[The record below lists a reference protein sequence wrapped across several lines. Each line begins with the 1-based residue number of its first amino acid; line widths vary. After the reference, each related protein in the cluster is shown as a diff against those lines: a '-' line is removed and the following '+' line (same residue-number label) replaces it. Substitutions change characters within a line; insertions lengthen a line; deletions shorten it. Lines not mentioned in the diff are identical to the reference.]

1 MWTFAAAL
9 LARRASNPL
18 LPFSAMAPI
27 PMQRTTSLLE
37 AAYAVS
43 RLLLQERD
51 LATLLQGICDRL
63 TVEGFSQAALLV
75 LLDQESGGVITA
87 ETGLGGRFA
96 PLMAGLREGQAP
108 DCGVRALQALPGQ
121 TVLCSGCDCGL
132 CADGDDQTGS
142 LGLCVAVRCNP
153 GLSGFLTLQLP
164 PTVRPTEEERRIVVD
179 LADSISLAL
188 RQLFADE
195 AAKQREQELE
205 RIEERYELALHAS
218 QAGLWDWNIRTGE
231 MYTSPDHWEL
241 LDYQAGGEEFPATP
255 QRFIHPDDRDRVLAV
270 LNEHLGGTTEEYR
283 IEYRV
288 REKSGE
294 WTWFL
299 DRGRVVERD
308 DNNMPVRMTGTHQ
321 NITLQKKQDQAIA
334 VVQQQLH
341 EAVNYERNFLQTV
354 IDSAGDPVMVIDL
367 DFNLLLINQAAARLV
382 VKNGDIDSIQ
392 GQKCHR
398 LFCGIDAPCQDLRF
412 PCPVAQVKANV
423 RQAKLVHNP
432 YHGNGVNNTF
442 ELEVSPLK
450 DSQGALYGIIEVGRD
465 ITDRLRIE
473 KELRDSQSHLYRLAH
488 HDTLTGL
495 PNRLLFRDRVAQAVS
510 KAERNR
516 NGVAVLFL
524 DLDRFKN
531 INDTLGHDV
540 GDGLLVEVATRLQR
554 QCRQSDTVARL
565 GGDEFVFILESVND
579 RKDAAVV
586 ADKIMA
592 ALGAPVFVKG
602 HRIAITT
609 SIGVALYPHDAV
621 VVDEVVKCADLALYA
636 AKEIGRGNV
645 QFYRQG
651 ISQTGQRPRLGE
663 QQFRAAMEAN
673 ELFVDYLPRFALRDG
688 AIAGFEARL
697 RWNHPQMGL
706 LPAEAFLSAA
716 DECNMLAPLTDW
728 MLREVCGHMDQ
739 WRQAGARLLPAAVH
753 LCSRQLR
760 DMDFAGVLRE
770 TLARHALA
778 PELLT
783 LELREGAVAEADMPM
798 LECVEQIGRMGV
810 GIAVNEFGAELS
822 SFSRLQR
829 LALRE
834 LTLSRGLTA
843 GLPTEPAACALA
855 PAAIAFG
862 RALGVRVLADGVA
875 LETQRDFLVRHGCEL
890 AQGPL
895 FSPALPAG
903 QVPAALIAGQQ
914 RG

>member
-1 MWTFAAAL
+1 
-9 LARRASNPL
+9 
-18 LPFSAMAPI
+18 MAPI
-27 PMQRTTSLLE
+27 PMQRTTTLLE

-108 DCGVRALQALPGQ
+108 DCGVRALQAPAGQ

-132 CADGDDQTGS
+132 CGDGDGQNGS
-142 LGLCVAVRCNP
+142 LGLCVAIRCNP
-153 GLSGFLTLQLP
+153 SLSGFLTLQLP
-164 PTVRPTEEERRIVVD
+164 PTVRAAEDERRIVAD

-195 AAKQREQELE
+195 AARQREQELE

-241 LDYQAGGEEFPATP
+241 LDYQTGAEEFAATP
-255 QRFIHPDDRDRVLAV
+255 HRFIHPDDRDRVLAV

-341 EAVNYERNFLQTV
+341 EAVDYERNFLQTV

-367 DFNLLLINQAAARLV
+367 DFNLLLINQAAGRLV
-382 VKNGDIDSIQ
+382 LKNGDIDSMQ
-392 GQKCHR
+392 GQKCHQ
-398 LFCGIDAPCQDLRF
+398 LFRGAETPCQDLRF

-423 RQAKLVHNP
+423 RQAKLIHNP

-450 DSQGALYGIIEVGRD
+450 DGQGALYGIIEVGRD

-540 GDGLLVEVATRLQR
+540 GDGLLVEVAARLQR

-592 ALGAPVFVKG
+592 ALSAPVFVKG
-602 HRIAITT
+602 HKIAITT

-636 AKEIGRGNV
+636 AKELGRGNV

-651 ISQTGQRPRLGE
+651 LSQTGQRPRLGE
-663 QQFRAAMEAN
+663 QQFRVAMDEG
-673 ELFVDYLPRFALRDG
+673 ELFVDYLPRFALQDG
-688 AIAGFEARL
+688 AIAGLEARL

-706 LPAEAFLSAA
+706 LPAEAFLPAA
-716 DECNMLAPLTDW
+716 DECGMLGPLTDW
-728 MLREVCGHMDQ
+728 TLGKICGHLDQ
-739 WRQAGARLLPAAVH
+739 WRQAGARLLPATIH
-753 LCSRQLR
+753 LCSRQVR
-760 DMDFAGVLRE
+760 DAGFPAVLRE
-770 TLARHALA
+770 TLSRHALA

-783 LELREGAVAEADMPM
+783 LELREGSVAEAAVPV
-798 LECVEQIGRMGV
+798 LESIELLSRMGV
-810 GIAVNEFGAELS
+810 GIAVNEFAAERS
-822 SFSRLQR
+822 SLSRLQR
-829 LALRE
+829 LALRD
-834 LTLSRGLTA
+834 LTLSRALTA
-843 GLPTEPAACALA
+843 GLPNEPASCTLA
-855 PAAIAFG
+855 AAIIALG
-862 RALGVRVLADGVA
+862 HGLGVRVLADGIA
-875 LETQRDFLVRHGCEL
+875 LGPQRDFLASHGCDL

-895 FSPALPAG
+895 LSPALAAEK
-903 QVPAALIAGQQ
+903 VAAALVAGQQ